1 MSQRDFVAE
10 LRAAR
15 LAAPPEVRER
25 VRLIA
30 AADTTKPPR
39 AFTWRRALVLAVPV
53 AAGLA
58 AAVVFTRPSHHE
70 QALQAQRGSLA
81 TPARHHA
88 AQKVQTLTSTFK
100 AATPATRAAGAAVGA
115 PELAPA
121 PSPRRAQRYG
131 ASLELRVPTPVAVSD
146 SVKRALRIVA
156 SLGGYAVSVNAVSA
170 RKTASAE
177 LVLKVPRTHVQQA
190 VARLS
195 QLGTIVGEQVEVQ
208 DLQSG
213 LNGTD
218 RTIARLQRARAATI
232 RSARLATVQLSL
244 ATRAAS
250 APKHHGHGPLHGL
263 GVAFRWLGIGL
274 VYALALGAPAVLV
287 AAAVWLVLRA
297 VRRRRVDALL
307 SRP

>member
-1 MSQRDFVAE
+1 VE
-10 LRAAR
+10 
-15 LAAPPEVRER
+15 
-25 VRLIA
+25 
-30 AADTTKPPR
+30 
-39 AFTWRRALVLAVPV
+39 AL
-53 AAGLA
+53 G
-58 AAVVFTRPSHHE
+58 
-70 QALQAQRGSLA
+70 
-81 TPARHHA
+81 
-88 AQKVQTLTSTFK
+88 
-100 AATPATRAAGAAVGA
+100 
-115 PELAPA
+115 
-121 PSPRRAQRYG
+121 
-131 ASLELRVPTPVAVSD
+131 
-146 SVKRALRIVA
+146 
-156 SLGGYAVSVNAVSA
+156 
-170 RKTASAE
+170 
-177 LVLKVPRTHVQQA
+177 
-190 VARLS
+190 
-195 QLGTIVGEQVEVQ
+195 QVEVQ

-218 RTIARLQRARAATI
+218 RTIARLQRTLSDLRAQTQTVAVKRQIAAVTARVVRLQRARAATI